1 MNLNESIKVGLT
13 GIASHKLRSSLTVLG
28 IIFGVSAVI
37 AMLSIGE
44 GAKQETLEQIQV
56 MGVNN
61 IIVKT
66 KSNKDLSDGSVVSG
80 FSSGLTLKDAKAIA
94 EICPLVES
102 IAPHWETSAQS
113 QYKDNQ
119 TKIHLVGT
127 TPDYLS
133 IYNNSLKSGKFIL
146 QDHIIELN
154 NVCVLGS
161 AAKDQLFHYEDPIGK
176 KVKIKDLWFEV
187 IGVLE
192 PKLVSSK
199 NIGDLDIS
207 DVNMNV
213 FIPIT
218 TALSRLSRSEKK
230 NNEDYFYY
238 GSSGG
243 GVGKYIDRT
252 KVDQLTIKIK
262 QNNDIEQAHQII
274 QRILSRRHFGAED
287 YQVIIPEEL
296 LSQSQ
301 KTQRIFN
308 IVMGAI
314 AGISLLVGGI
324 GIMNIMLASVLER
337 TREIGI
343 RRAVGASKSDVLLQ
357 FLIEAIALSI
367 VGGLIGIAL
376 GYGMTK
382 IISFYAGWRTIVNSW
397 SILLAFG
404 VSAATGILF
413 GFYPAKSAAE
423 KEPIESLR
431 YE

>member
-1 MNLNESIKVGLT
+1 MNINESFKVGLT
-13 GIASHKLRSSLTVLG
+13 GINTHKLRSSLTVLG

-44 GAKQETLEQIQV
+44 GAKQETLEQIQL

-61 IIVKT
+61 IIVKSKIT
-66 KSNKDLSDGSVVSG
+66 QQSTTSKNVTSFSTGLS
-80 FSSGLTLKDAKAIA
+80 LKDARAIS

-102 IAPHWETSAQS
+102 ITPQWEVTAQS
-113 QYKDNQ
+113 QYRDNRSE
-119 TKIHLVGT
+119 IHVIGT
-127 TPDYLS
+127 TSEYLS
-133 IYNNSLKSGKFIL
+133 IYNYSLKNGKFIL
-146 QDHIIELN
+146 KDHLENLD

-161 AAKDQLFHYEDPIGK
+161 AAKDELFHFEDPIGK
-176 KVKIKDLWFEV
+176 KIKIQDLWFEV

-192 PKLVSSK
+192 PKFVSSR

-207 DVNMNV
+207 NVNMNV

-218 TALSRLSRSEKK
+218 TAISRLSKSQKRGGG
-230 NNEDYFYY
+230 EDFYF
-238 GSSGG
+238 GSFGG
-243 GVGKYIDRT
+243 GVGKYIDKT

-262 QNNDIEQAHQII
+262 LSDDISEANQII
-274 QRILSRRHFGAED
+274 KRILARRHYNTND
-287 YQVIIPEEL
+287 YQIIIPEEL
-296 LSQSQ
+296 LTQSQ

-343 RRAVGASKSDVLLQ
+343 RRAVGANKMDVLMQ

-367 VGGLIGIAL
+367 VGGLIGIGL
-376 GYGMTK
+376 GFGMTK
-382 IISFYAGWRTIVNSW
+382 IISLYAGWRTIVNLW

-404 VSAATGILF
+404 VSAATGIIF